1 MPKSR
6 PKIRH
11 LAVMSRDPDE
21 LAKFYIENFDMEE
34 LNRSE
39 GRNGIPAIYLT
50 DGYINLALLP
60 CSLQGES
67 TPGLNHFGFQVES
80 IEDAS
85 NKMVA
90 AGVESP
96 KARPS
101 TREYAEFRGADPQ
114 GNLFD
119 LSVHGF
125 QESET
130 RAAREEK
137 NKDTLVDA

>member
-1 MPKSR
+1 
-6 PKIRH
+6 
-11 LAVMSRDPDE
+11 MSRDPEE
-21 LAKFYIENFDMEE
+21 LAKFYIETFQMEE

-39 GRNGIPAIYLT
+39 GRHGIPAIYLT

-67 TPGLNHFGFQVES
+67 TPGLNHFGFSVDNIGGRSELM
-80 IEDAS
+80 A
-85 NKMVA
+85 A
-90 AGVESP
+90 AGVETP

-101 TREYAEFRGADPQ
+101 NREYAEFRGAAPQ

-119 LSVHGF
+119 LSEHGY

-130 RAAREEK
+130 RADREAKIKGE
-137 NKDTLVDA
+137 LVDA